1 MTNQSRRKFMFHSLL
16 CLAAMPLGVGVLS
29 PRAFAAQL
37 PRLDPE
43 NPQAKALNYVEDAAD
58 ASDHDAYEQG
68 RKCENCALFKPDDS
82 GCELFPENSVQP
94 GGWCQSWVQSS

>member
-1 MTNQSRRKFMFHSLL
+1 MANQSRREFVFHSLI
-16 CLAAMPLGVGVLS
+16 CLTALPFGVGALS

-43 NPQAKALNYVEDAAD
+43 DAQAKALNYVEDAAE
-58 ASDHDAYEQG
+58 ASDHASYEPG

-82 GCELFPENSVQP
+82 GCELFPENSVEP
-94 GGWCQSWVQSS
+94 GGWCQSWVDKS